1 MHYPKENFFV
11 DFILFFPDQNV
22 AELDT
27 STTKTR
33 QKFSIENVILHP
45 EYDITTRHN
54 DIAIV
59 KLNQEVEW
67 TDAVKPICLPDFN
80 EDMDLGD
87 GYLAGWGYESYS
99 KWANDGRYE
108 DIGENRKFIAEYN
121 DLPKKLLEVK
131 MPILTRSACASEYDS
146 AIKNGQIVLTEKML
160 CAGGKGKDGCL
171 VRK

>member
-1 MHYPKENFFV
+1 M
-11 DFILFFPDQNV
+11 

-45 EYDITTRHN
+45 DYDIKTGHN

-67 TDAVKPICLPDFN
+67 TDAVKPICLPDSN
-80 EDMDLGD
+80 EDNIGED
-87 GYLAGWGYESYS
+87 GYLAGWGYESYK
-99 KWANDGRYE
+99 KWERDG
-108 DIGENRKFIAEYN
+108 DFIDGEWVAEYN

-131 MPILTRSACASEYDS
+131 MPIISPSECASNYSKYIE
-146 AIKNGQIVLTEKML
+146 NGEIVLTEKML
-160 CAGGKGKDGCL
+160 CAGGNGKDGCM
-171 VRK
+171 VRN

>member
-1 MHYPKENFFV
+1 M
-11 DFILFFPDQNV
+11 

-45 EYDITTRHN
+45 EYDIKTGHN

-67 TDAVKPICLPDFN
+67 TDAVKPICLPDSN
-80 EDMDLGD
+80 EDNVGED
-87 GYLAGWGYESYS
+87 GYLAGWGYESYK
-99 KWANDGRYE
+99 KWLRDQRREGSE
-108 DIGENRKFIAEYN
+108 WVAEYN

-131 MPILTRSACASEYDS
+131 MPILTPSECASKYESD
-146 AIKNGQIVLTEKML
+146 IEDGDIDLTEKML
-160 CAGGKGKDGCL
+160 CAGGNGKDGCL
-171 VRK
+171 VRN

>member
-1 MHYPKENFFV
+1 M
-11 DFILFFPDQNV
+11 

-45 EYDITTRHN
+45 EYDIKTGHN

-67 TDAVKPICLPDFN
+67 TDTVKPICLPDSN
-80 EDMDLGD
+80 EDNIGDD

-131 MPILTRSACASEYDS
+131 MPILTPSACASKFDTF
-146 AIKNGQIVLTEKML
+146 IQNGKIALTEKML

>member
-1 MHYPKENFFV
+1 MSALSKREKLF
-11 DFILFFPDQNV
+11 DLILFFPDQNV

-45 EYDITTRHN
+45 EFDIKTKHN

-99 KWANDGRYE
+99 KWINDQRFEEGS
-108 DIGENRKFIAEYN
+108 GWVAEYN

-131 MPILTRSACASEYDS
+131 MPILTPSDCASKYESD
-146 AIKNGQIVLTEKML
+146 IEDGDIDLTEKML
-160 CAGGKGKDGCL
+160 CAGGNGKDGCM
-171 VRK
+171 VRY

>member
-1 MHYPKENFFV
+1 M
-11 DFILFFPDQNV
+11 

-45 EYDITTRHN
+45 EYDIKTGHN

-59 KLNQEVEW
+59 KLNQEVKW

-80 EDMDLGD
+80 EDNIGDD
-87 GYLAGWGYESYS
+87 GYLAGWGYESY
-99 KWANDGRYE
+99 KDWLYDQEFIDGE
-108 DIGENRKFIAEYN
+108 WVAEYN

-146 AIKNGQIVLTEKML
+146 AIKNGEIVLTEKML

>member
-1 MHYPKENFFV
+1 M
-11 DFILFFPDQNV
+11 

-45 EYDITTRHN
+45 DYDIKTGHN

-67 TDAVKPICLPDFN
+67 TDAVKPICLPDSN
-80 EDMDLGD
+80 EDNVGED
-87 GYLAGWGYESYS
+87 GYLAGWGYESLD
-99 KWANDGRYE
+99 KWKYDGRR
-108 DIGENRKFIAEYN
+108 DQNGKWIAEYN

-131 MPILTRSACASEYDS
+131 MPIISPSECASNYSKFIEDGD
-146 AIKNGQIVLTEKML
+146 IDLTEKML
-160 CAGGKGKDGCL
+160 CAGGNGKDGCM
-171 VRK
+171 VRN

>member
-1 MHYPKENFFV
+1 MHDPKEKIFG
-11 DFILFFPDQNV
+11 FISFFPDQNV

-45 EYDITTRHN
+45 EYDIKTGHN

-67 TDAVKPICLPDFN
+67 TDAVKPICLPDSN
-80 EDMDLGD
+80 EDNVGDD
-87 GYLAGWGYESYS
+87 GYLAGWGYESKK
-99 KWANDGRYE
+99 KWINDQRF
-108 DIGENRKFIAEYN
+108 ENGKWIAEYN

-131 MPILTRSACASEYDS
+131 MPILTPSDCASKYENDT
-146 AIKNGQIVLTEKML
+146 KNGDIDLTEKML
-160 CAGGKGKDGCL
+160 CAGGNGKDGCM
-171 VRK
+171 VRN